1 MKAGWLHV
9 VLLASLGCGATVP
22 NGPEAGVADAS
33 SPDVLDSGPV
43 DDAGYSRCM
52 SPSGYA
58 ICGGGCD
65 PPTVC
70 IDGCDAAT
78 PAKICENNALLKYWD
93 IPYEG
98 CVACNDGDL
107 CRPLAYRAPLKGLG
121 CMPFELGNLLYRA
134 DPDASGAIP
143 VFYYDRAPF
152 TGAPPPNPTIC
163 PSIPDVKVCGG
174 NCGGCDTGQH
184 CIGRSPLHPVGFC
197 AAASINTMCGGGYGK
212 CKSGL
217 SCFTFT
223 VPPDAQPVSDANG
236 ICLAPVTCQSLAAN
250 LPGGGTCTP

>member
-1 MKAGWLHV
+1 
-9 VLLASLGCGATVP
+9 
-22 NGPEAGVADAS
+22 
-33 SPDVLDSGPV
+33 
-43 DDAGYSRCM
+43 M